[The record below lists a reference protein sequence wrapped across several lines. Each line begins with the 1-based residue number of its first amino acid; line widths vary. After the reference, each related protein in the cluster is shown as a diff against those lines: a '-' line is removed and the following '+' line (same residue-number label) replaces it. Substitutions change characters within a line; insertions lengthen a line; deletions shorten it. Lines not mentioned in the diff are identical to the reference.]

1 MDMPSRPTR
10 LCLLALAASVAMPAS
25 ASAHSLWIN
34 AHESHAHQ
42 PPHAIVSLGWGH
54 TLPLDDLL
62 NSPNGRI
69 VIDRFAVVD
78 PSGGRTA
85 LDPPAAGEAA
95 PITETADVTVFAAD
109 LGTHKLAFAGGSA
122 PGVYQLE
129 AVSQPNFYTQ
139 YIDTQGRTRLALT
152 PRDAVEDAQTV
163 LMSVK
168 YQAFAKSIVTLGEWA
183 EPVPLGHDLEIIPR
197 TDLSNLYVG
206 DLVEVDVLFHGE
218 PLNATA
224 QSLDYITAQGTGF
237 GQSDGF
243 ALFSYLKDGRAQI
256 RVQSAGQW
264 IIMVNHKEDVT
275 PEGPLA
281 DLVGKAGQVYH
292 GATLTFTVH

>member
-1 MDMPSRPTR
+1 MPSRPTR
-10 LCLLALAASVAMPAS
+10 LCLLALAASVAVPAS

-34 AHESHAHQ
+34 AHESHVHQ

-54 TLPLDDLL
+54 GLPVDDIL
-62 NSPNGRI
+62 NSPSGRV
-69 VIDRFAVVD
+69 VIDRFALVD
-78 PSGGRTA
+78 PAGDRTA
-85 LDPPAAGEAA
+85 LDPPSTEAPA
-95 PITETADVTVFAAD
+95 SVAETTDVTVFAAD
-109 LGTHKLAFAGGSA
+109 LGTHKLAFARGSA

-168 YQAFAKSIVTLGEWA
+168 YQAFAKSVVTLGAWA
-183 EPVPLGHDLEIIPR
+183 EPVPLGHDLEILPH
-197 TDLSNLYVG
+197 TDLSDLHVG

-243 ALFSYLKDGRAQI
+243 ALFSYIKDGRAQF

-264 IIMVNHKEDVT
+264 VIMVNHKEDVT
-275 PEGPLA
+275 PDGPLA
-281 DLVGKAGQVYH
+281 DLAGKADQVYH